1 LHNELESLR
10 NKLAAAQALNDYF
23 RKQIEIH
30 HITYGNVDLLIEMA
44 QELNFTKE
52 ELDAYKDKLA
62 RAKDVGDSVI
72 KSVLTS
78 GGASTSSTTD
88 INSGS
93 YFFRFFKIAQICL

>member
-1 LHNELESLR
+1 MESLR
-10 NKLAAAQALNDYF
+10 NKLSTAQALNDYF

-62 RAKDVGDSVI
+62 RAKDVSDSVI
-72 KSVLTS
+72 KSVLTT
-78 GGASTSSTTD
+78 GGAASASSIND
-88 INSGS
+88 ANSGS
-93 YFFRFFKIAQICL
+93 VILFFKFAIKISL